1 MKRERGYYCVG
12 SRITGEVDIVPV
24 TADTPK
30 WRRKQA
36 RDTREQAICAYLEEL
51 DILKGSAVRLLQHE
65 RAMGGVRNCTTCQY
79 GLKYGDETKPDEYCH
94 LAMPV
99 RDVLGSVTM
108 MRCKQGDVCM
118 LEMIRHIHEGCPSFE
133 PRGAKP

>member
-51 DILKGSAVRLLQHE
+51 NILARNAARLLQHE
-65 RAMGGVRNCTTCQY
+65 RATGEVRNCTTCQN
-79 GLKYGDETKPDEYCH
+79 GLRYGDGTTPDEYCH
-94 LAMPV
+94 LAMPF
-99 RDVLGSVTM
+99 RDVFGSVTM
-108 MRCKQGDVCM
+108 MRCRQGDVCM
-118 LEMIRHIHEGCPSFE
+118 LEMLRHYQEGCPSFE
-133 PRGAKP
+133 PIGAKP